1 MRHFG
6 TGSEDAIIKVE
17 VKDSVPEG
25 TMAQDEKELDKVA
38 EETAGVVEK
47 LLRLMDVS
55 ATVISEGAAHVELE
69 PGVVPPVML
78 NLEGDDLGIL
88 IGRRG
93 QTLACFQCIVRLIMA
108 HKLQMLVPVTIDVEG
123 YKKRRYESLT
133 ALALRLA
140 EQVRLR
146 GVPFTLEP
154 MPPDER
160 RVIHL
165 ALANEADITTNS
177 IGEGEERKVVIS
189 LA

>member
-1 MRHFG
+1 MARD
-6 TGSEDAIIKVE
+6 ENEIQKVN
-17 VKDSVPEG
+17 
-25 TMAQDEKELDKVA
+25 
-38 EETAGVVEK
+38 EETADVVET
-47 LLRLMDVS
+47 LLDLMGIPAEIFTEECAD
-55 ATVISEGAAHVELE
+55 TDLE

-78 NLEGDDLGIL
+78 DLEGDDLGIL

-93 QTLACFQCIVRLIMA
+93 QTLANFQYIVRLIMA

-133 ALALRLA
+133 VLAHRLA
-140 EQVRLR
+140 AQVRSR

-165 ALANEADITTNS
+165 ALAEESDIVTNS
-177 IGEGEERKVVIS
+177 IGEGEERKVVIA
-189 LA
+189 LE